1 MRVTFYVD
9 VFYILWY
16 IFSYVKISDQKHYT
30 NVEKKNQNKIKG
42 IPNSSMIPESH
53 NKK

>member
-1 MRVTFYVD
+1 MLMCFIYSGTF
-9 VFYILWY
+9 FLML
-16 IFSYVKISDQKHYT
+16 KSDQKHYT